1 MMRSIAF
8 LCVCAAAFSAEPV
21 ERPRLPPDLERIA
34 QLANASPAEF
44 AADAL
49 LRVAAV
55 TKVDRR
61 LRMELIDRAFHVATG
76 AQFHTPLTAV
86 SQLPD
91 TTAGMVASAAK
102 LNLDTLSLQARAVRG
117 MLELDKKAARQLFLD
132 INLPAIEPRTCDQV
146 LVPDASALYD
156 VLAAVAN
163 STFTEQERQKEEHI
177 NLVLTYMSRAL
188 QTPALSQMIQSLNV
202 TAEQRDILT
211 ARLGGLRPAE
221 PACPAETKSTKA
233 SEREDAFWKSERA
246 KRLFDGGLRLR
257 SKDNGNPYTS
267 AERDS
272 DVWYQQLTD
281 YMKDLADWR
290 SSDEKDEATY
300 FHQKAIV
307 YEMLV
312 ELIPRGRERDNAI
325 QSYVDFVANS
335 NLQREKPV
343 EWFFHAQSLVTRIRN
358 LNQSEAGKITAAF
371 ESSGNPVLLL
381 YTELEKQNLS
391 HT

>member
-1 MMRSIAF
+1 MRSSIAF
-8 LCVCAAAFSAEPV
+8 LCVCVAALAAEPV
-21 ERPRLPPDLERIA
+21 VRPKLPADLERIA
-34 QLANASPAEF
+34 QFANASPSEF

-61 LRMELIDRAFHVATG
+61 LRMELIDRAFHMATR
-76 AQFHTPLTAV
+76 AQFHTPLTAIG
-86 SQLPD
+86 QLPD
-91 TTAGMVASAAK
+91 TGVGMVASAAK

-117 MLELDKKAARQLFLD
+117 MLELDKRSARQLFLE
-132 INLPAIEPRTCDQV
+132 INMPTVEPRTCDQV

-163 STFTEQERQKEEHI
+163 NTFTEQERQKEEHI

-188 QTPALSQMIQSLNV
+188 LTPALQQMIQNLNV
-202 TAEQRDILT
+202 TSEQRDILT

-221 PACPAETKSTKA
+221 PACPTETKSTKA
-233 SEREDAFWKSERA
+233 SEREDAFWKSEHA
-246 KRLFDGGLRLR
+246 KRLFEGGIRLR
-257 SKDNGNPYTS
+257 SKENGNPYTS

-272 DVWYQQLTD
+272 DAWYQRLTD

-290 SSDEKDEATY
+290 PSDEKDEATY

-358 LNQSEAGKITAAF
+358 LNQDEAAKITAAF
-371 ESSGNPVLLL
+371 ENSGNPVLLL
-381 YTELEKQNLS
+381 YTELERQNLS